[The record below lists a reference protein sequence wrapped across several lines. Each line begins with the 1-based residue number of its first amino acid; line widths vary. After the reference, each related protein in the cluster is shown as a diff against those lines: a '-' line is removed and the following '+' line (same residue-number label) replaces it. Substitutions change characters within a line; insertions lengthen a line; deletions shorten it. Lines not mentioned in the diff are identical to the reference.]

1 MELTDIL
8 VLLFIVACFAAFMT
22 SLAWASRPPRR
33 SGKQSAKSLTAR
45 LPGQSGSYS
54 VSH

>member
-8 VLLFIVACFAAFMT
+8 VLLFIVACFAAFVT

-33 SGKQSAKSLTAR
+33 SGKQTAKSVTAR
-45 LPGQSGSYS
+45 LRAQSGNYS